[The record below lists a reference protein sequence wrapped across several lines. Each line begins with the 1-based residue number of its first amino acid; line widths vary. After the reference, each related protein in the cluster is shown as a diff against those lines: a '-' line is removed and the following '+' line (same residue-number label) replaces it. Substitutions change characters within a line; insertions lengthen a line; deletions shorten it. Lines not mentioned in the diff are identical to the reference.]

1 MINPYVSSQKMQRKV
16 PSFSSALTWMTT
28 LVLCGQIMPTS
39 LCSQQTLEAL
49 STIDVIVF

>member
-16 PSFSSALTWMTT
+16 PSFSSALTWMRTHVVWT
-28 LVLCGQIMPTS
+28 NNAYF